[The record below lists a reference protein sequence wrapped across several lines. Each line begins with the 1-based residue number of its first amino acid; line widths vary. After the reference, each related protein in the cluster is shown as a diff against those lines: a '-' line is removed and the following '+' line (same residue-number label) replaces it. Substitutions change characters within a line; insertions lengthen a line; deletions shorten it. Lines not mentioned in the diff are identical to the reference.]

1 MQIGHSNS
9 FAASGSTQSASCPP
23 WRAGGFT
30 PQGST
35 TSSSDRFPY
44 LGVGWQQVRMGP
56 WVSLGA
62 QSQFHFKVQNLIPVS
77 TYREKNI
84 PVRVSDLGLQTKEIW
99 ERSGGFCMKVR
110 FFVVMKQVHRVENR
124 SVHRRDTPV
133 ACKNSG
139 NKIVLAC
146 HLLLLQFKTRA
157 WSWKIKHP
165 AKYL

>member
-1 MQIGHSNS
+1 MVGPILKQAHQHYECFSISLTTIKISWHLTKNLAFMQIGHSNS

-44 LGVGWQQVRMGP
+44 LGVGWQQVRMSP

-62 QSQFHFKVQNLIPVS
+62 QSQFHFGIQDLIPVS

-84 PVRVSDLGLQTKEIW
+84 PVRVWKNLGDQGNL
-99 ERSGGFCMKVR
+99 GKVR
-110 FFVVMKQVHRVENR
+110 WILYE
-124 SVHRRDTPV
+124 
-133 ACKNSG
+133 G
-139 NKIVLAC
+139 EVLCGDEAG
-146 HLLLLQFKTRA
+146 
-157 WSWKIKHP
+157 S
-165 AKYL
+165 

>member
-1 MQIGHSNS
+1 MLLNRSDNHKNFLTFDKKSRLHANWTFQFFCSIRIHPICFMSTLKSGWFYTPGVHNFKFGS
-9 FAASGSTQSASCPP
+9 FPIPRCWLA
-23 WRAGGFT
+23 
-30 PQGST
+30 
-35 TSSSDRFPY
+35 TSED
-44 LGVGWQQVRMGP
+44 
-56 WVSLGA
+56 
-62 QSQFHFKVQNLIPVS
+62 LIPVS

-157 WSWKIKHP
+157 
-165 AKYL
+165 